1 MPVALVATAHSIGK
15 EFGPTYRRPLAEI
28 LHRDRW

>member
-15 EFGPTYRRPLAEI
+15 EFGPTYHRPLAEI